1 MRSTSYPVVTERRRP
16 RDEGSENR
24 GCRVSGGAFLLREE
38 RQSARSGEAGTE
50 AVRNGRSWY
59 RGIRTPSYGG
69 VVTESPA
76 AVTESPADLVITRC
90 TALVHDEREE
100 IRFVEDA
107 TVVVRDGVIETV
119 RAGRPGDGT
128 EAVEHI
134 DARGQVAMPGL
145 VNCHTHAPMVTLRGI
160 AEDVPV
166 EEWFNDLI
174 WPVESNLTPRDVELG
189 ARLAC
194 AEMIRGGVTCFADH
208 YFAMDTV
215 AHVVAECGLRAHLG
229 EAYFSSQG
237 PQGREKSLEF
247 ALGHRGAADG
257 RVTTALAP
265 HATYTVDD
273 ADLAATAAL
282 AREHGLPVHIHAAES
297 REQTDNSLARH
308 GRTPIEVLEGA
319 GLLDTDLLIAHG
331 TGIIERD
338 LPVLRR
344 ATGRIAVASA
354 PRGYLKFAWN
364 PTPVRA
370 LREAGIPVGLATDGA
385 ASNNSLDVWESMAL
399 TALVQKSAEGD
410 PRWLTARQ
418 ALHHATLQSARAV
431 GLGERI
437 GSLAAGRRADIILVD
452 LDGPHTQPVHDLA
465 ATLVHS
471 ARSSDVSTTI
481 VEGRVLMRDRD
492 LLTLDLPSVV
502 RELGERMPALLD
514 RGHGKRIQDYEG

>member
-1 MRSTSYPVVTERRRP
+1 MT
-16 RDEGSENR
+16 
-24 GCRVSGGAFLLREE
+24 
-38 RQSARSGEAGTE
+38 Q
-50 AVRNGRSWY
+50 
-59 RGIRTPSYGG
+59 
-69 VVTESPA
+69 
-76 AVTESPADLVITRC
+76 SPADLVISRC
-90 TALVHDEREE
+90 TALVHDEHEE
-100 IRFVEDA
+100 VRFVEDA

-119 RAGRPGDGT
+119 RAGRTDAEPAAV

-134 DARGQVAMPGL
+134 DAQGQLAMPGL
-145 VNCHTHAPMVTLRGI
+145 VNCHTHSPMAALRGV

-166 EEWFNDLI
+166 EEWFNELI
-174 WPVESNLTPRDVELG
+174 WPIESNLTPRDVELG

-215 AHVVAECGLRAHLG
+215 AAVVADCGLRAHLG
-229 EAYFSSQG
+229 ETYFSSQG
-237 PQGREKSLEF
+237 REGREKSMEF
-247 ALGHRGAADG
+247 ALRHRGLAGG
-257 RVTTALAP
+257 RITTALAP
-265 HATYTVDD
+265 HAPYTVDD

-282 AREHGLPVHIHAAES
+282 AHEHGLPVHIHAAES
-297 REQTDNSLARH
+297 REQTEHSVARH
-308 GRTPIEVLEGA
+308 GLTPIEILDRA
-319 GLLDTDLLIAHG
+319 GLLGTELLIAHG
-331 TGIIERD
+331 TGIIDRD
-338 LPVLRR
+338 LPLLRR
-344 ATGRIAVASA
+344 ATGKVAVATA
-354 PRGYLKFAWN
+354 PRGYLKFAWD

-370 LREAGIPVGLATDGA
+370 LREAGVPVGLATDGA

-437 GSLAAGRRADIILVD
+437 GSLAPGRRADIVLVD

-471 ARSSDVSTTI
+471 ARSADVRTT
-481 VEGRVLMRDRD
+481 VVDGRVLMRDRR

-514 RGHGKRIQDYEG
+514 RSHGKRIQDYEG